1 MPDSGGDDAHDGADE
16 VALKL
21 FATFDTIAFVV
32 ASACVAALIMFLA
45 TAALL
50 VAGPAPGQPLGPH
63 LSGFS
68 TFWPGYSVSWGG
80 AFVGAFYAGIVGAL
94 AGFAVSVFWNFC
106 HIVMLGLAALRGG
119 AVGLD

>member
-1 MPDSGGDDAHDGADE
+1 MPDSGEDSPQDEDE
-16 VALKL
+16 VAVKL

-32 ASACVAALIMFLA
+32 ASASIAALIMFLA

-68 TFWPGYSVSWGG
+68 TFWPGYSVSW
-80 AFVGAFYAGIVGAL
+80 VGAVVGALYAGVVGAL
-94 AGFAVSVFWNFC
+94 AGFAIAVFWNFC